1 MATDS
6 HDHAHDHQPP
16 PDEDGPLTYYQTMEI
31 AVRELLIEKG
41 VFGADDVRAAIE
53 AMDARSS
60 ARGAEV
66 VAHAWADPAFKD
78 ALLGDGTEACAQ
90 LGIDIG
96 PTRLIAVENTEAV
109 HNVIVCTLC
118 SCYPRNLL
126 GLPPDWYKAKAY
138 RSRVVREPRAVLR
151 EFGTEVSDDVT
162 VRVARFD
169 CRHALHCGAPA
180 ARRHRG
186 VGPRTPCRVGDA
198 RLPHRRDAA
207 EEPLTPAR
215 RRTWAPGGL
224 SLRGIDLDY
233 A

>member
-31 AVRELLIEKG
+31 AVCELLIEKG

-78 ALLGDGTEACAQ
+78 ALLADGTQACAQ

-96 PTRLIAVENTEAV
+96 PTRLIAVENTEAL

-138 RSRVVREPRAVLR
+138 RSRVVREPRAVLPQV
-151 EFGTEVSDDVT
+151 GT
-162 VRVARFD
+162 FF
-169 CRHALHCGAPA
+169 H
-180 ARRHRG
+180 
-186 VGPRTPCRVGDA
+186 
-198 RLPHRRDAA
+198 
-207 EEPLTPAR
+207 
-215 RRTWAPGGL
+215 
-224 SLRGIDLDY
+224 
-233 A
+233 